1 MLAIFSAHVIGAQ
14 ERETVPLKP
23 KYRTLR
29 LIITAECISPRAN
42 RSTPLPMHGTASA
55 SPSPSDATRAP
66 WDGGREHIPGT
77 WEPPPSPPT
86 IGRAGGH
93 SEAGPTTGRRRQR
106 VAAEAATPPGV
117 VTLTRPH
124 AMRGALRGRRRRNRG
139 RRSVGCT
146 SSIRETLFLKNCTT
160 KGNNYLIGER
170 EGSEGKALKDGSKI
184 RLEQYQQ
191 FRR

>member
-1 MLAIFSAHVIGAQ
+1 MLAIFSPQVIGAQ

-55 SPSPSDATRAP
+55 SPSPSDATRA
-66 WDGGREHIPGT
+66 WDGGGERIPGT
-77 WEPPPSPPT
+77 WEPPPCLPPS
-86 IGRAGGH
+86 GRRA
-93 SEAGPTTGRRRQR
+93 EAGPTTGRRRQR

-124 AMRGALRGRRRRNRG
+124 AAGLGGRRRRYRG
-139 RRSVGCT
+139 RRSVGST
-146 SSIRETLFLKNCTT
+146 SSICETLFLKNCTT

-184 RLEQYQQ
+184 RLEQYQE